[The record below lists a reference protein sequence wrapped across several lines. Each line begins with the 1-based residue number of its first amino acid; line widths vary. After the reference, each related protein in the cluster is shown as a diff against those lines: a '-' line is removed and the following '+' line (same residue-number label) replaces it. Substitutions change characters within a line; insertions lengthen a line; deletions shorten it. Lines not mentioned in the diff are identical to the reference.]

1 MCDVISPIV
10 LVFDANAKMPSGLLN
25 GHLNQYG
32 DFDLCL
38 NALSPPEMD
47 HLDFNSQYCL
57 AGIQI
62 SVDPEQKFLE
72 YLRTLFLSFELYKS
86 KLDDVCIAE
95 VAENLVLIQTSSIS
109 LSLYSLAM

>member
-1 MCDVISPIV
+1 
-10 LVFDANAKMPSGLLN
+10 MPSGLLN
-25 GHLNQYG
+25 GHLNQHG

-47 HLDFNSQYCL
+47 HFDFKSQYCL

-86 KLDDVCIAE
+86 KLDDVCIVK
-95 VAENLVLIQTSSIS
+95 VAGNLVLIQTSSIS
-109 LSLYSLAM
+109 QSLIATPCDA